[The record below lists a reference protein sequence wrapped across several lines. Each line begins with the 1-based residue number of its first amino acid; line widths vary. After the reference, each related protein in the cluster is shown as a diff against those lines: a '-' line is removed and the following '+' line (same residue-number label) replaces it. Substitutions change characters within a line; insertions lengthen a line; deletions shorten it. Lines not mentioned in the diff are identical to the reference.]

1 MRKQHENVILTPA
14 ELRKRYE
21 LADRT
26 RSILTLTA
34 ADLKGAICVGE
45 DPTVQAAAL
54 KAIAERKKLLTR
66 PEKKWYPMENK
77 WR

>member
-1 MRKQHENVILTPA
+1 MKEEHEKVILTPA
-14 ELRKRYE
+14 EWRKRYE

-26 RSILTLTA
+26 RPILTLTA

>member
-1 MRKQHENVILTPA
+1 MKEEHQTMILTPA
-14 ELRKRYE
+14 EQRKKYE

-26 RSILTLTA
+26 RPILTLTA
-34 ADLKGAICVGE
+34 ADLKGAMCFGE
-45 DPTVQAAAL
+45 DPTVEAAVF
-54 KAIAERKKLLTR
+54 KAIVKRKKLLTR